1 MNASTQTSAPPPD
14 LAGRWLAKFFTDHL
28 AGERAV
34 SPRTVSSYRDAMKL
48 LLTWFRDS
56 ERIPPEKLRLADI
69 DRARVLRFLDWL
81 ETDRHCSAGTRNQR
95 LAVIKSFCR
104 YTAVEQPERLDQVT
118 QILAIRQKNTPA
130 PELGHLTGDEVKAL
144 LAEPGA
150 TSARA
155 LRDTALLALA
165 YDTAARVQELC
176 DLTVADIR
184 RSSPMT
190 VTICGKGSKIRY
202 VPVMG
207 PTARL
212 LDDYLEHRDPHP
224 GLGAD
229 ADPLFYGP
237 HHSRLTRSGVA
248 KLLARHVRAVRN
260 RDPGWAPGL
269 PVTPHTLR
277 RTRAMHL
284 IQAGVNLIYIRDLLG
299 HADVSTTEIYA
310 RADTETKRKAIE
322 NAYEP
327 LTPEVLPDWTLDAS
341 LIGWLDSLA
350 R

>member
-1 MNASTQTSAPPPD
+1 VNSRPAPSPD
-14 LAGRWLAKFFTDHL
+14 LAGRWLAKFFSDHL

-34 SPRTVSSYRDAMKL
+34 SPRTMASYRDAMKL
-48 LLTWFRDS
+48 LLIWFKDA

-69 DRARVLRFLDWL
+69 DRPRVLGFLDWL
-81 ETDRHCSAGTRNQR
+81 ETERCCSASTRNQR

-104 YTAVEQPERLDQVT
+104 YTAVEQPDRLDQVI
-118 QILAIRQKNTPA
+118 QILAIREKKTPA
-130 PELGHLTGDEVKAL
+130 PDLGHLSGDEVKTL
-144 LAEPGA
+144 LAEPGTA
-150 TSARA
+150 STRA

-176 DLTVADIR
+176 DLNVADIR
-184 RSSPMT
+184 RSKPM
-190 VTICGKGSKIRY
+190 VAAIRGKGSKLRY
-202 VPVMG
+202 VPVMDQ
-207 PTARL
+207 TARL
-212 LDDYLEHRDPHP
+212 ITDYLEHRDPHS

-229 ADPLFYGP
+229 ADPLFHGP
-237 HHSRLTRSGVA
+237 NHSRLTRSGVT
-248 KLLARHVRAVRN
+248 KLLARHVRAVRV

-277 RTRAMHL
+277 RSRAMHL

-299 HADVSTTEIYA
+299 HVDVSTTEIYA
-310 RADTETKRKAIE
+310 RADAETKRRAIE

-327 LTPEVLPDWTLDAS
+327 LTPDVLADWTVDTS
-341 LIGWLDSLA
+341 LISWLESLA